1 MKAYL
6 ISTGSAFALLVLAH
20 LARVAMEGTRLLT
33 EPDFVLATI
42 VPACLGVWAW
52 RLYKRLPA
60 AP

>member
-6 ISTGSAFALLVLAH
+6 ISTGMVFALLVVAH
-20 LARVAMEGTRLLT
+20 MARVALEGTRLLT

-52 RLYKRLPA
+52 RLLKQLKAGP
-60 AP
+60 